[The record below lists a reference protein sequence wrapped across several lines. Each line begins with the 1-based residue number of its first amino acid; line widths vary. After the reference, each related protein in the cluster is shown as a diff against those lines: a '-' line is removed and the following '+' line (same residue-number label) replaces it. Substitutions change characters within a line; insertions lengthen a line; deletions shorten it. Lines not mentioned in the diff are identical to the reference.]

1 MMRSCNRS
9 LFLVRLL
16 LPLAIF
22 STPAHSTSP
31 TPIAITPAISAEK
44 SELITSP
51 SVITPPV
58 SSPLMNIIKQ
68 NTREPRVT
76 LLNAQQIQEYCQ
88 KHITALEQNYAALIE
103 SSTTVKSPLN
113 AINLKNEASLITPWN
128 TLQAQEEDLSGLV
141 GLFVNVSPIQEVR
154 EAAEHCELKLNEFNL
169 SILQNPKLY
178 QLLTAIPTHDP
189 IELRWKTMMLRQF
202 REAGSGLLPAQ
213 QLRLKAIST
222 ELDSLTQAFERA
234 MRDNNTTLLFTD
246 AELAGVS
253 EAFFQGRS
261 RDEQGRLRIGLSYPE
276 YEAIMGYAERES
288 TRKALYLAFTQR
300 GGVENLDRLNRIVKL
315 RGELANILGERHYA
329 QWVLAERMART
340 PDEVH
345 EFLNQVADK
354 VEAIEANDRN
364 ELRKIKLKHLN
375 VMHSSLN
382 RWDVLFYENKLKQQ
396 RYAVDQEN
404 FRRYFPPDAAVQ
416 WMFFIAKQLYGIEFL
431 PVPTAEIWHPDV
443 KVYALKDSHTQQMLG
458 TLYLD
463 LYPRKGKY
471 NHAAAFGIRT
481 RSQLLERYPISVLV
495 TNLNSRGL
503 THSELE
509 TLLHEFGHT
518 LHGLLSEARFILH
531 GGTRVERDFVEAP
544 SQMLEEWTRHRE
556 TLNQLAKFCKPGCP
570 VLDNNQIDKLNAAR
584 LLNRGIFYARQL
596 LYSRY
601 DMGLA
606 EGLPECT
613 NAFNYWKQMESETPW
628 GYLENS
634 QFPGT
639 FGHIAGSYAAGYYGY
654 MWSEV
659 LALDMA
665 TQFRGHW
672 LDGEI
677 GQRFRKRVLAEGGQR
692 PADELVRSFLGRKP
706 NPAYFFQEITGQR
719 K

>member
-1 MMRSCNRS
+1 MSLRNRS
-9 LFLVRLL
+9 LFLTSL
-16 LPLAIF
+16 LPLLIF
-22 STPAHSTSP
+22 SSFVCS
-31 TPIAITPAISAEK
+31 AIPE
-44 SELITSP
+44 ITAP
-51 SVITPPV
+51 QITHPPV
-58 SSPLMNIIKQ
+58 VNASLPSSPFSGIS
-68 NTREPRVT
+68 NTREPRIT
-76 LLNAQQIQEYCQ
+76 LLNAQQIHEYCQ
-88 KHITALEQNYAALIE
+88 KHITALEKEYAALIE
-103 SSTTVKSPLN
+103 TSATLKSPLN
-113 AINLKNEASLITPWN
+113 AINLKTEPSLIAPWN
-128 TLQAQEEDLSGLV
+128 ALQAQEEDLSGLI
-141 GLFVNVSPIQEVR
+141 GLFVNVSPIQETR
-154 EAAEHCELKLNEFNL
+154 EAAEQCELKLNEFNL
-169 SILQNPKLY
+169 SVLQNSKLY
-178 QLLTAIPTHDP
+178 QLLTAIPTHDS
-189 IELRWKTMMLRQF
+189 IELRWKSMMLRQF
-202 REAGSGLLPAQ
+202 QEAGSGLLPAQ
-213 QLRLKAIST
+213 QLRLKTLNNEI
-222 ELDSLTQAFERA
+222 DSLTQAFERA
-234 MRDNNTTLLFTD
+234 MRDNNTTLAFTET
-246 AELAGVS
+246 ELAGVS
-253 EAFFQGRS
+253 NTFLQSKPRDDQS
-261 RDEQGRLRIGLSYPE
+261 RIRIGLSYPE

-288 TRKALYLAFTQR
+288 TRKMLYLAFTQR
-300 GGVENLDRLNRIVKL
+300 GGPENLDRLNRIVKL
-315 RGELANILGERHYA
+315 RGELAKILGERHYA
-329 QWVLAERMART
+329 QWVLSERMAHT

-345 EFLNQVADK
+345 DFLNQVADK
-354 VEAIEANDRN
+354 VESIEANDRN
-364 ELRKIKLKHLN
+364 ELRKVKLKHLN
-375 VMHSSLN
+375 VPHTSIN

-396 RYAVDQEN
+396 RYAIDQESL
-404 FRRYFPPDAAVQ
+404 RRYFPPDAALQ
-416 WMFFIAKQLYGIEFL
+416 WMFFLAKQLYEVDFL
-431 PVPTAEIWHPDV
+431 PLPSADTWHADV
-443 KVYALKDSHTQQMLG
+443 KVYALKDIHSQQILG

-471 NHAAAFGIRT
+471 NHAAAFGVRT

-495 TNLNSRGL
+495 TNFNSRGL

-518 LHGLLSEARFILH
+518 LHSLLSEARYVLH

-544 SQMLEEWTRHRE
+544 SQMLEEWARHRE
-556 TLNQLAKFCKPGCP
+556 TLSYLPKFCKPACP
-570 VLDNNQIDKLNAAR
+570 VLDNTQIDKLNAAR
-584 LLNRGIFYARQL
+584 RLNRGILYARQL
-596 LYSRY
+596 LYARY

-606 EGLPECT
+606 EGLPDCT

-672 LDGEI
+672 LDAEM